1 MDPLY
6 YNSNMMMWRRN
17 NYNWNMSVMYTIF
30 TDTAK
35 QLAPHR
41 PYTAGTHNDSM
52 RLVILCQSTDHL
64 SRFVALLLV
73 QLEIKLQ
80 TINRKIEYVKLIL
93 LLVSNK
99 LRFGNCILENRYK
112 AVKINAC
119 IFLQRFDCLTCL
131 TLFR

>member
-1 MDPLY
+1 
-6 YNSNMMMWRRN
+6 MWRRN

-35 QLAPHR
+35 QLAPPC

-73 QLEIKLQ
+73 QLEIQLQ

-93 LLVSNK
+93 LLSCLK
-99 LRFGNCILENRYK
+99 Q
-112 AVKINAC
+112 VKIW
-119 IFLQRFDCLTCL
+119 QSH
-131 TLFR
+131 FRKHGTKQ